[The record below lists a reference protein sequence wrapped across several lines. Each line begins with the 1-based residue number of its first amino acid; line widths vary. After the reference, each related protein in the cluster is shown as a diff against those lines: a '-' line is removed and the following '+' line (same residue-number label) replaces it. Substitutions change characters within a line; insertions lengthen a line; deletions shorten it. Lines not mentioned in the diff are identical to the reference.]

1 MTGKRGIWPVN
12 VRRIWT
18 GTAALLLLLTAAA
31 CAPRPAQL
39 EVLTIGTADS
49 GGTMYP
55 VGRAIAGAMA
65 SETRKLNVGAST
77 GSEKNIADLS
87 SGEIDL
93 GLVTA
98 DAAYDAVQA
107 GTAEGLR
114 AIGAVYVSVSTWLAP
129 ADSGL
134 LYVHDMTTERLGVGP
149 ENSVTEQTAQ
159 VSLEVLKTDGVSPT
173 LENCSLEQGWRELA
187 EGKLDAVHGFVG
199 TPAEGLVNLS
209 QQLPCNVLRY
219 TQEELEQILG
229 ANKVYCAAVIPA
241 ESYVGQVEEVP
252 TFGSKCLLC
261 VDASMDEELVYA
273 LTQALWQARDT
284 LKEEHPAL
292 AVLQE
297 EGFLWEGLPVA
308 LHEGAERFYQE
319 NCPGFEK

>member
-1 MTGKRGIWPVN
+1 MQSRFLCYTALNGRFSAAGRMTGKRGIWPVN

-65 SETRKLNVGAST
+65 SETRKLNIGAST

-98 DAAYDAVQA
+98 DAAYDAMQA

-134 LYVHDMTTERLGVGP
+134 MYVHDMTTERLGVGP

-159 VSLEVLKTDGVSPT
+159 VSLEVLETDGVSPS

-229 ANKVYCAAVIPA
+229 FEPYGGGIVIGVY
-241 ESYVGQVEEVP
+241 
-252 TFGSKCLLC
+252 TN
-261 VDASMDEELVYA
+261 
-273 LTQALWQARDT
+273 QAR
-284 LKEEHPAL
+284 AL
-292 AVLQE
+292 QKGFVQP
-297 EGFLWEGLPVA
+297 EGHLVFPVIEQA
-308 LHEGAERFYQE
+308 QGRYRAGDMLVSR
-319 NCPGFEK
+319 

>member
-1 MTGKRGIWPVN
+1 MIATGNSGCAKPVFVLYCAQWPFFG
-12 VRRIWT
+12 RRQDDREK
-18 GTAALLLLLTAAA
+18 GDMAGE
-31 CAPRPAQL
+31 CAQDMDRN
-39 EVLTIGTADS
+39 G
-49 GGTMYP
+49 
-55 VGRAIAGAMA
+55 
-65 SETRKLNVGAST
+65 GAS
-77 GSEKNIADLS
+77 SAADR
-87 SGEIDL
+87 G
-93 GLVTA
+93 
-98 DAAYDAVQA
+98 
-107 GTAEGLR
+107 
-114 AIGAVYVSVSTWLAP
+114 
-129 ADSGL
+129 
-134 LYVHDMTTERLGVGP
+134 GVRP
-149 ENSVTEQTAQ
+149 S
-159 VSLEVLKTDGVSPT
+159 

-241 ESYVGQVEEVP
+241 ESYAGQVEEVP
-252 TFGSKCLLC
+252 T
-261 VDASMDEELVYA
+261 A
-273 LTQALWQARDT
+273 LAYTVPRARGQARDT

>member
-1 MTGKRGIWPVN
+1 MFSGRQILKNT
-12 VRRIWT
+12 
-18 GTAALLLLLTAAA
+18 LLLTAAA

-98 DAAYDAVQA
+98 DAAYDALQA

-134 LYVHDMTTERLGVGP
+134 LYVHDITAERLGVGP

-173 LENCSLEQGWRELA
+173 LENCSLEQGWLELA

-199 TPAEGLVNLS
+199 TPAEGLVNLNGHRS
-209 QQLPCNVLRY
+209 IGGMRASIYNAMPM
-219 TQEELEQILG
+219 EG
-229 ANKVYCAAVIPA
+229 
-241 ESYVGQVEEVP
+241 
-252 TFGSKCLLC
+252 
-261 VDASMDEELVYA
+261 VDALIDFMKKFEE
-273 LTQALWQARDT
+273 
-284 LKEEHPAL
+284 
-292 AVLQE
+292 
-297 EGFLWEGLPVA
+297 
-308 LHEGAERFYQE
+308 E
-319 NCPGFEK
+319 NK

>member
-1 MTGKRGIWPVN
+1 MN

-18 GTAALLLLLTAAA
+18 GAAALLLLLTAAA
-31 CAPRPAQL
+31 CAPRPAPL

-77 GSEKNIADLS
+77 GSEQNIADLS

-107 GTAEGLR
+107 GMADGLR

-134 LYVHDMTTERLGVGP
+134 LYVHDITTERLGIGP
-149 ENSVTEQTAQ
+149 ENSVTERMARI
-159 VSLEVLKTDGVSPT
+159 SLDMLETDGDGPV

-209 QQLPCNVLRY
+209 RQLPCNVLRY
-219 TQEELEQILG
+219 TREELEQILA
-229 ANKVYCAAVIPA
+229 ANEVYCAAAIPA
-241 ESYVGQVEEVP
+241 ESYAGQVEEVP

-261 VDASMDEELVYA
+261 VDASMDEEQVYA

-284 LKEEHPAL
+284 LKEGHPAM
-292 AVLQE
+292 AVME
-297 EGFLWEGLPVA
+297 EENFLWEGLPIA
-308 LHEGAERFYQE
+308 LHAGAERFYQE
-319 NCPGFEK
+319 NCSGFEK